1 MMFLAIIYAILAFMV
16 ILLAHELGHFF
27 TAKLTHVRVEEFGV
41 FLPPRLFS
49 FKKGETV
56 YSLNLIPFGG
66 FNKLAGEEDPNVPG
80 SLASK
85 SRKVRLLVLSAG
97 ALMNLLLPFIL
108 LPISFMIPHL
118 EAAGGVLVDEVK
130 AGSPAATAGIV
141 AGDIILK
148 INGDDIA
155 DYTDYSTIVK
165 ANGGVTLTVTVQKP
179 NGTLSELSLTP
190 RVTYTVDEGATGL
203 LLENVTEKVTYPIW
217 EAIPL
222 GVARYWEFILL
233 YRDGIVQ
240 TIKGTIP
247 FEVTGPVGIVHETG
261 KVAQI
266 GFGPLLQFA
275 SIISFVLGFSNLLP
289 IPALD
294 GGRIIFIL
302 LEWLR
307 RGKRVSARTEGIIHG
322 AGFVLLLGLMVFIS
336 FKDILR
342 IING

>member
-1 MMFLAIIYAILAFMV
+1 MFLAIIYALLAFIV
-16 ILLAHELGHFF
+16 ILLAHELGHFI
-27 TAKLTHVRVEEFGV
+27 TAKLTHVKVEEFGV
-41 FLPPRLFS
+41 FLPPRLLS

-85 SRKVRLLVLSAG
+85 SKKVRLLVLSAG

-108 LPISFMIPHL
+108 LPISFMIPHF
-118 EAAGGVLVDEVK
+118 EAAGGVRVVEVK
-130 AGSPAATAGIV
+130 AASPAATSGII

-155 DYTDYSTIVK
+155 DFTAYSTIVK
-165 ANGGVTLTVTVQKP
+165 ASGGITLTVTVQKP
-179 NGTLSELSLTP
+179 DGTLSELELTP
-190 RVTYTVDEGATGL
+190 RVTYTAEEGATGL
-203 LLENVTEKVTYPIW
+203 LLENVTGKVAYPVW

-222 GVARYWEFILL
+222 GIKRYWEFILL
-233 YRDGIVQ
+233 YRDGIVE

-275 SIISFVLGFSNLLP
+275 SVISFVLGFSNLLP

-294 GGRIIFIL
+294 GGRIIFVL
-302 LEWLR
+302 LEWIR
-307 RGKRVSARTEGIIHG
+307 RGKRISAKTEGLVHG
-322 AGFVLLLGLMVFIS
+322 VGFVLLLALLVFIS